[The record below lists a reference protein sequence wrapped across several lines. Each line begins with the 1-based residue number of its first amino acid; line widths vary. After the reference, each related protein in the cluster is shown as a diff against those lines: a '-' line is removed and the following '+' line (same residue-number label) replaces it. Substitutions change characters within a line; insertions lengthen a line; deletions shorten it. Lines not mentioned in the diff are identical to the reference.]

1 MFILLTSSCLLT
13 FLNLLWRSHIDRLL
27 TIFIGTMGSP
37 PIKASLWPHTRKI
50 EAQWHP
56 SLLQV
61 TYLQVWS
68 VGPNNMGQIEVC
80 REDKDS
86 LERGIKGKG
95 GGKRDI
101 YNSINNHSLHPGSS
115 EVVACFTLSQGK
127 EAKKF
132 TPPSPPPQ
140 KKKKKSL
147 QLQVWYCH

>member
-1 MFILLTSSCLLT
+1 MS
-13 FLNLLWRSHIDRLL
+13 SHIFKFIMKEPHWSAAHHFYWNYGQSPNKSFSL
-27 TIFIGTMGSP
+27 T
-37 PIKASLWPHTRKI
+37 PHSKN